1 MKRKSLATILVLV
14 MSIAILISGCGSSA
28 NTASSTESNTATET
42 TQSKETSDTAAKASF
57 KAAADITAPA
67 GKTLASLPID
77 KASEKPLKIATVMVQ
92 NNPFGAAVLKGQQ
105 FAKEV
110 LADRNATVDC
120 ISVDDFDPM
129 KWTNTLDNLITSG
142 YDAITFFGV
151 SKELVPV
158 TKKAVDAGILVYC
171 FNCDT
176 GKESGRTAWYGMDDK
191 AAGVAAGEALVKAVG
206 KDGKY
211 AIITGS
217 FNVTGHELRRKGAR
231 SITDNE
237 KGLKLVGEYEN
248 NDAADKAYTLAT
260 NIINANPDIK
270 AIYVTAGG
278 PSGAAQAIQDAGMT
292 GKIALLCHDVLQ
304 ETAPYIK
311 SGTISVC
318 IDQDPFNQGYQPVVD
333 AYNQLVDKKV
343 PQELNYYKPV
353 IATPENVANLFP
365 ELFK

>member
-1 MKRKSLATILVLV
+1 MKRKSLAIILVFV
-14 MSIAILISGCGSSA
+14 ISIATLISGCGSSSG
-28 NTASSTESNTATET
+28 TASTGSSTAPQ
-42 TQSKETSDTAAKASF
+42 TQDNGNSGKADAANF
-57 KAAADITAPA
+57 KPAADITAPA

-110 LADRNATVDC
+110 LADRNTTVDC

-151 SKELVPV
+151 SEELVPV
-158 TKKAVDAGILVYC
+158 TKKAVDAGILVYT

-176 GKESGRTAWYGMDDK
+176 GKESGRTAWYGMDDN
-191 AAGVAAGEALVKAVG
+191 AAGVAAGEELVKTVG
-206 KDGKY
+206 KEGKY

-231 SITDNE
+231 SVIDKE
-237 KGLKLVGEYEN
+237 AGLKLVGEYEN
-248 NDAADKAYTLAT
+248 NDAADKAYTLTT

-278 PSGAAQAIQDAGMT
+278 PSGAAQAIQDAGME
-292 GKIALLCHDVLQ
+292 GKITLICHDVLQ
-304 ETAPYIK
+304 ETADYIK
-311 SGTISVC
+311 NGVISIC

-333 AYNQLVDKKV
+333 AFNQLVDKKV

-353 IATPENVANLFP
+353 IATPENVVELFP